1 MSKEK
6 EEGLFWYRA
15 KLLGL
20 VFVFLA
26 PFVGGWMAFY
36 VFDIR
41 PANGNYGALIQPV
54 RQVEWPPLAAS
65 GGEQLSEVLARKWA
79 FLLFIEDSCE
89 MQCRTNL
96 FHMRQ
101 IKTLL
106 GRDSGRLQNV
116 LISRQALSAEMR
128 HYLID
133 FPQFLIIENVSNSL
147 IYKQFQLQQS
157 DPLGSSAKTYLVDP
171 AKNLMMHYPAENDQ
185 YRVLEDIKKLMKL
198 SQIG

>member
-36 VFDIR
+36 VFDLR
-41 PANGNYGALIQPV
+41 PASGNYGTLIQPV
-54 RQVEWPPLAAS
+54 RQVEWPPLADS
-65 GGEQLSEVLARKWA
+65 GGQQLSAALSRKWA
-79 FLLFIEDSCE
+79 FLLFIENSCDT
-89 MQCRTNL
+89 QCRTNL

-106 GRDSGRLQNV
+106 GRDSERLQNV
-116 LISRQALSAEMR
+116 VISRQALSPEMR
-128 HYLID
+128 DYLVD
-133 FPQFLIIENVSNSL
+133 FPRLLVIDGVSNSL
-147 IYKQFQLQQS
+147 IYRQFQLQS
-157 DPLGSSAKTYLVDP
+157 LDPVGSSAKTYLVDP
-171 AKNLMMHYPAENDQ
+171 AKNLMMHYPVESDQ